1 MDNKAEERQEANEE
15 REVVENIN
23 EQVEKENEK
32 DQTATEG
39 QEKNRKE
46 PIGNVA
52 HFILIMPT
60 YPIFSPNL

>member
-15 REVVENIN
+15 REVVKNIN

-32 DQTATEG
+32 DETAAEG
-39 QEKNRKE
+39 HEQSRKE

-60 YPIFSPNL
+60 YPIFLT